1 MTYTDWIKRPES
13 ERNAEALMLLC
24 PKAKIHYGDWDTDHS
39 YGEFIP
45 SGKPWK
51 THAIDAKPVPNFR
64 TDRNAT
70 DMLLAEVE
78 RRGKR
83 DAFDYELGCHSDDV
97 YHAIRSGSGHAGS
110 ALGILRIDP
119 SLLTWACVEA
129 CKGGAS

>member
-1 MTYTDWIKRPES
+1 MTYTDWLKRPES
-13 ERNAEALMLLC
+13 ERNPEAATVVMGWMLHESPGAC
-24 PKAKIHYGDWDTDHS
+24 EAYWYQTDRLILTKFS
-39 YGEFIP
+39 KDFNP
-45 SGKPWK
+45 C
-51 THAIDAKPVPNFR
+51 

-78 RRGKR
+78 RQGKR